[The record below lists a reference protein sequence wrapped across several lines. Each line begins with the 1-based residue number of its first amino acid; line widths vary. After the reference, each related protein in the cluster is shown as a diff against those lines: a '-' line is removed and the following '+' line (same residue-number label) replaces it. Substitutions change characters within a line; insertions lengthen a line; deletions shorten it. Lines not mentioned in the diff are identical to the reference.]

1 MPSGAAAQC
10 IGMCMVPID
19 RTCLR
24 LVTQCIYPDQ
34 YFVAAP
40 CLPLQRAAELQSARS
55 NVAASADAEQSR
67 LLGLVSAQAA
77 ALADK
82 ERQLEV

>member
-1 MPSGAAAQC
+1 
-10 IGMCMVPID
+10 MCV
-19 RTCLR
+19 
-24 LVTQCIYPDQ
+24 
-34 YFVAAP
+34 
-40 CLPLQRAAELQSARS
+40 LQRVAELQSARS

-82 ERQLEV
+82 ERQLEVRSVPSMSTSRKGS

>member
-1 MPSGAAAQC
+1 MSADG
-10 IGMCMVPID
+10 
-19 RTCLR
+19 
-24 LVTQCIYPDQ
+24 
-34 YFVAAP
+34 AAP
-40 CLPLQRAAELQSARS
+40 CTCCPDHAPQRSAELQSARS

-82 ERQLEV
+82 ERQLEVRDTEQGVGQGRVAGGWGHINLV

>member
-1 MPSGAAAQC
+1 MRPLCPARDNHILC
-10 IGMCMVPID
+10 VVKYC
-19 RTCLR
+19 
-24 LVTQCIYPDQ
+24 
-34 YFVAAP
+34 P
-40 CLPLQRAAELQSARS
+40 CPVCNCSLQRAAELQSARS

-82 ERQLEV
+82 ERQLEVRATGHCGSLDSD